1 MKTILLAFCLSP
13 FLCIA
18 QSQLTGKIID
28 ASSAP
33 IAFANVVVLQSADS
47 SIQKVAVTDD
57 NGQFDI
63 DFTKDGT
70 FFLQVALMG
79 YTPYSSPVFELA
91 NNSAKNFNTITL
103 QTSNTLLSEV
113 EVVSTRPLVEVKA
126 DKTIFNVD
134 GTTNSTGLNAFELL
148 RRAPGVMVDNNDNV
162 LLKGRSGILI
172 YIDGKRT
179 PLDASG
185 LTDLLKS
192 MQSTSIDRIEIITNP
207 SAKYEAAGNAGI
219 INIVLKKNQNFGTNG
234 NLTLGYAT
242 QLYSK
247 YNSNLQLNR
256 RTAKWNNFIN
266 YGYNEGNDWSFMNS
280 LRRLNGVQF
289 DQKTSIR
296 SENATHQFKAGTDYY
311 INNNS
316 TVGAIVSGNIS
327 QTGMVSE
334 SQTDIRT
341 IGLTPLD
348 STLIAST
355 INDGV
360 RNNINLNVN
369 YHFTDSTKKDLT
381 IDLDYGLFA
390 IQTDGYQP
398 NTYRYGNELLSS
410 TNKNYSNNNSTEI
423 SIASLKADYEQ
434 PAFTG
439 TLSGGI
445 RLALVTTTNSL
456 DFFKTVNNENLIDS
470 ARTNDFTYN
479 EMINA
484 AYLNYNKQIKKI
496 GVQFGVRA
504 EQTISDGQLTSFTS
518 QNDARVERNYINLF
532 PSAALTYSANEKNTF
547 NLTYSRRID
556 RPSYQ
561 DLNPFEFRLDELSY
575 QRGNEFLQPQYTH
588 VVELSHTF
596 MYAMNTSLSFSRT
609 NGFFTEIT
617 DTTEFSRSFIQPRN
631 LGYQDYVGV
640 NINTP
645 IPITKWWNAYLGVN
659 LYQLHN
665 VATFDDGQKIDIRV
679 TSYGGYMQQ
688 TFTLTKT
695 WSSEL
700 SGWYNGPSIWGGTF
714 KNKPM
719 GGIDLAVKK
728 DLWNNQATLR
738 IAYGD
743 LLRTMRWR
751 GISDYAGL
759 FMDVNGGWESR
770 LFRVNFTWKFGNQN
784 IKSKERKIASE
795 DLNKRVK

>member
-1 MKTILLAFCLSP
+1 MKTIILALCLSP
-13 FLCIA
+13 ILCIA

-28 ASSAP
+28 SSSAP

-47 SIQKVAVTDD
+47 SIQKVAVTDE
-57 NGQFDI
+57 NGQFDLE
-63 DFTKDGT
+63 FSKEGT

-79 YTPYSSPVFELA
+79 YTPYSSPLFELA
-91 NNSAKNFNTITL
+91 DNTSKNFNSITL
-103 QTSNTLLSEV
+103 QTSNTLLGEV

-179 PLDASG
+179 PLDANG

-296 SENATHQFKAGTDYY
+296 SENATHQFKAGTDYF
-311 INNNS
+311 INDNS

-327 QTGMVSE
+327 QTGMVSD

-390 IQTDGYQP
+390 IETDGYQP

-434 PAFTG
+434 PALTG

-456 DFFKTVNNENLIDS
+456 DFFRTVNNENLIDS

-504 EQTISDGQLTSFTS
+504 EQTISDGQLSSFTS

-645 IPITKWWNAYLGVN
+645 IPITKWWNAYIGVN